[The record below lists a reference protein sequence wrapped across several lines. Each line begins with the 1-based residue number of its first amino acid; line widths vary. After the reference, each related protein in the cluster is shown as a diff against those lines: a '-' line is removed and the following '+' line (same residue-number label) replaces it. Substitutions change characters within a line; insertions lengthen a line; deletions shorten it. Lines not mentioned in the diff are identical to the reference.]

1 MIGRHTCHHEPD
13 VLDAVAARRMDDA
26 LAAHVKTCAVCRDA
40 ADVAGVLFSDH
51 YDALGEAAA
60 VPSAQAVWVR
70 AQMRARAEATR
81 VASRPVLIV
90 QAIGVVCATAAVA
103 GVVGTV
109 AWWLRSWASWLS
121 SAATVIASAPATAD
135 VVGLAMRGALLAISV
150 WLVLAPVAV
159 YLAATDD

>member
-1 MIGRHTCHHEPD
+1 MMGRHTCSHEPD
-13 VLDAVAARRMDDA
+13 VLDAVAARRMDA
-26 LAAHVKTCAVCRDA
+26 VLAAHVKTCAVCQDA
-40 ADVAGVLFSDH
+40 AEVAGALFSDH
-51 YDALGEAAA
+51 YDALSEAA

-70 AQMRARAEATR
+70 AQMRARAEAAR

-90 QAIGVVCATAAVA
+90 QAIGVVCATAAVV
-103 GVVGTV
+103 GVIGTI

-135 VVGLAMRGALLAISV
+135 VIGLAMRGALLAISV